1 VTFTVKIALQPF
13 EVAFEAGSI
22 AEAVAIL
29 SEPDNALAS
38 LAALA
43 VGGSTDTDEAE
54 QPETSTGAET
64 PTKGRRGRK
73 PKNPP
78 VEAQAPAPIPVPDAA
93 PPAPVDTTPNANGI
107 PAFLDRAAAPSPAPA
122 PAAAAATLAP
132 PPPPAPAAPVTPPV
146 GTLAPKVVAELK
158 RRAEGSAD
166 GGQGLADWLAGAG
179 VIVKGAS
186 FQEAVDCVAFLD
198 DAKLG
203 PIAGAL
209 QIG

>member
-54 QPETSTGAET
+54 QPESSTGAET

-78 VEAQAPAPIPVPDAA
+78 VEAQAPAPIPVPSA
-93 PPAPVDTTPNANGI
+93 PAAPVDTTPNVNGI

-122 PAAAAATLAP
+122 APAAVTLAP
-132 PPPPAPAAPVTPPV
+132 PPPPAPAAPVAPPV

-179 VIVKGAS
+179 VIVKGAT

>member
-1 VTFTVKIALQPF
+1 MTFTVKIALQPF

-43 VGGSTDTDEAE
+43 VGGSTETDEAE

-73 PKNPP
+73 PKSPP

-93 PPAPVDTTPNANGI
+93 PAPAAPVDTTPNANGI
-107 PAFLDRAAAPSPAPA
+107 PAFLDRTQQA
-122 PAAAAATLAP
+122 PAAPVAVAP
-132 PPPPAPAAPVTPPV
+132 PPPPAPAPAAPVAPPV

-179 VIVKGAS
+179 VIVKGAT

-203 PIAGAL
+203 PITTAL